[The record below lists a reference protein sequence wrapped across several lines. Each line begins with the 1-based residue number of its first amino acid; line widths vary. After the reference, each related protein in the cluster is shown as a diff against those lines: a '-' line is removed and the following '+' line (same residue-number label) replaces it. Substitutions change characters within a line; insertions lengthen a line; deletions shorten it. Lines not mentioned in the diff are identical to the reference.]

1 MNKIFLNALLAI
13 VGLIVAMW
21 VIFSSLTNTT
31 GGISGA
37 LKFLGIGAALITFFK
52 PKLGLLIICL
62 EVAYLDYFKKL
73 GAYYGVASQQTT
85 IEILAVAAL
94 SIGALWAAML
104 VQIFVG
110 RRGIRKHELVFVGF
124 VIVWAAFN
132 YFTTTS
138 FTGAVQKVV
147 NGAGILGVSLAM
159 SVCFNSKEEIIKFV
173 RIVFWILLP
182 WPILGLWQ
190 YFVGYA
196 DFEVWYSHTMLST
209 TNFPLDVWEV
219 NKGFRMPIGF
229 GSFKPGYAVV
239 GAMYLFA
246 LWHAVVYKHKR
257 WLYTLGFLICF
268 VGIFLAASRTATIM
282 PIIILIVYYGIRTKL
297 GGTLILLGGIISILG
312 LTFAS
317 DYLLERIPDINDAIA
332 IEGMEQTLNINTASD
347 RFKSLSMLK
356 DPENWSLTG
365 TRSATEGMLTH
376 SMAADILLQY
386 GILGVIVLTLIS
398 LAAIWVTAKIL
409 YQPTSLEQNRQIR
422 FAVAYLFFLF
432 VTMLLGGSS
441 FHTQPGNLLS
451 AAFIGFIAGNLKF
464 RGASHL
470 VSEIEEEETVVPVLS
485 GKRSVGA

>member
-1 MNKIFLNALLAI
+1 MNKVFLNALLAI

-21 VIFSSLTNTT
+21 VIFSSLINTT
-31 GGISGA
+31 GGISGT

-52 PKLGLLIICL
+52 PKLGLFIICL

-94 SIGALWAAML
+94 SIGALWAAIL

-138 FTGAVQKVV
+138 FTGGVQKVV

-190 YFVGYA
+190 YFVGYT
-196 DFEVWYSHTMLST
+196 DFELWYSHTTLST

-268 VGIFLAASRTATIM
+268 VGILLAASRTATIM
-282 PIIILIVYYGIRTKL
+282 PIIILAVYYGIRTKL
-297 GGTLILLGGIISILG
+297 GGSLVLVGGIASILS
-312 LTFAS
+312 LIFAS
-317 DYLLERIPDINDAIA
+317 DYLLEHIPDINEAIA

-356 DPENWSLTG
+356 DPDNWSLTG
-365 TRSATEGMLTH
+365 TRSAAEGMLTH

-386 GILGVIVLTLIS
+386 GILGVVALTFIS

-409 YQPTSLEQNRQIR
+409 YHPSSLEQNRQIR
-422 FAVAYLFFLF
+422 FAIAYLFFLV

-451 AAFIGFIAGNLKF
+451 ASFIGFIVANLTF
-464 RGASHL
+464 RER
-470 VSEIEEEETVVPVLS
+470 VDVKQEDYIEEVELLKLS
-485 GKRSVGA
+485 ARFSSS